1 MIHARNPETS
11 PKLGRIL
18 KFLRE
23 RGNVGATSRDIME
36 FCETV
41 APGTCVS
48 ELRKAGHVIRCDYEG
63 RLESGAKVF
72 RYFICESNFP

>member
-11 PKLGRIL
+11 QKLSRIL
-18 KFLRE
+18 AFLRE
-23 RGNVGATSRDIME
+23 RGEKGATSRDIVE

-48 ELRKAGHVIRCDYEG
+48 ELRKAGYVVTCAFERT
-63 RLESGAKVF
+63 LESGAKVF
-72 RYFICESNFP
+72 RYRLL